1 MNIITIISAAVFIG
15 CCAFTSYRAKERPE
29 NYNNNKNVF
38 KIIFCHN
45 EGDPDILTTKIFHNK
60 IYNIKRKAK
69 DTSLNKLDK
78 FPNFKK
84 KDNS

>member
-15 CCAFTSYRAKERPE
+15 CCAFTLYRTNERPE

-38 KIIFCHN
+38 KIIFCH
-45 EGDPDILTTKIFHNK
+45 PDILTTKNLHNK